1 LDQETLAGR
10 IAAFSVDAAK
20 AVDRFDRPDGP
31 YLLLDAISRVVPF
44 KFAMSVAY
52 RRDAAPVYVAD
63 TFADRTGKR
72 ALELYIEGTYVL
84 NPVYNAYLGGLK
96 AGVYRLR
103 ELAPDAYFSSDHYR
117 QFKVQQQA
125 DEELGYRTYGWPAGM
140 EEVVVTIELP
150 KGELAEISFFRRASL
165 GGFADADCD
174 ALRAV
179 EPLIGAIYRRIWQHC
194 GKDSRRDARWTSF
207 DALLGDFGKGR
218 LSPRECD
225 VAHMIL
231 KGHSSE
237 SISRNLGISVTTV
250 KTHRQNLYAK
260 LGLSTQQ
267 ELFSLFLMS
276 LQKEPGVDG
285 GRSAQP
291 SVSRIAAETPSS
303 PSLSCVCAGQPKPMR
318 K

>member
-1 LDQETLAGR
+1 MNHLAEKV
-10 IAAFSVDAAK
+10 AAFNASAAK
-20 AVDRFDRPDGP
+20 AIDRCDRSDAP
-31 YLLLDAISRVVPF
+31 YLLLDAINHVVPF
-44 KFAMSVAY
+44 KFAMSVVY

-63 TFADRTGKR
+63 TFPDRTGKR
-72 ALELYIEGTYVL
+72 ALELYIEGTYLL

-103 ELAPDAYFSSDHYR
+103 DLAPDAYFSSDHYR

-140 EEVVVTIELP
+140 EEVVIAIELP
-150 KGELAEISFFRRASL
+150 KNELAEISFYRRVSL
-165 GGFADADCD
+165 GGFSDTDCD
-174 ALRAV
+174 TLCAI
-179 EPLIGAIYRRIWQHC
+179 EPLVSAIYRRIWQHC
-194 GKDSRRDARWTSF
+194 GKDSKSEARWTSF
-207 DALLGDFGKGR
+207 DALLGDFGKGQ
-218 LSPRECD
+218 LSPRECN

-276 LQKEPGVDG
+276 LQKQRGTALVGSDQAP
-285 GRSAQP
+285 RQ
-291 SVSRIAAETPSS
+291 AES
-303 PSLSCVCAGQPKPMR
+303 G
-318 K
+318 